1 MLGNLG
7 GLSVPQIISLAVAL
21 LIGVTVHEFA
31 HAKRA
36 AMAGDPTPVQAGRV
50 TLNPLAHLDPIGT
63 IMILLAGFG
72 WGKPVPVNPAF
83 FKRPRQDDI
92 MVAAWGPI
100 SNVIA
105 ATLFALPIRFGLAA
119 GREDLLL
126 TIVSINLMLAYFN
139 LLPIFPLD
147 GSHVVAGLL
156 SYTKARAYEIFMHR
170 YGILLL
176 IGFLMALSYIPHFG
190 HYYRYPL
197 YQAVHLLT
205 GYPLPLGY

>member
-1 MLGNLG
+1 MLGNLS
-7 GLSVPQIISLAVAL
+7 GLSLPEVLSLAVAL

-63 IMILLAGFG
+63 LMILLAGFG
-72 WGKPVPVNPAF
+72 WGKPVPVNAAF
-83 FKRPRQDDI
+83 FKHPRQDSI
-92 MVAAWGPI
+92 LVAAWGPI
-100 SNVIA
+100 SNVIVA
-105 ATLFALPIRFGLAA
+105 ALFSMPIRLGLAD
-119 GREDLLL
+119 GRMDLLL

-156 SYTKARAYEIFMHR
+156 SYNKARAYEDFMHR

-176 IGFLMALSYIPHFG
+176 IGFMVALNRIEIFRHIYTFPLSYVL
-190 HYYRYPL
+190 RL
-197 YQAVHLLT
+197 MT
-205 GYPLPLGY
+205 GL